1 MTSNLGSKWLQYIY
15 SLISQ
20 EVSPN
25 IFLEKSF
32 KKSAEETS
40 PRPWYKKSLLSI
52 SLDQQSEILYSFL
65 FYVQFKDYQNILKLR
80 CWPLAFTSY
89 KALLLKKKQIRLK
102 LVSVA
107 YCLHEFWWKIF
118 LEFHCLYY
126 LIYWQYV
133 YCNYL
138 FPNSRRHRF

>member
-15 SLISQ
+15 CLISQ

-40 PRPWYKKSLLSI
+40 PRPLYKKSLLSI

-89 KALLLKKKQIRLK
+89 KALLLKKTNTSETSLRGLLSAWVLMKNI
-102 LVSVA
+102 
-107 YCLHEFWWKIF
+107 
-118 LEFHCLYY
+118 
-126 LIYWQYV
+126 
-133 YCNYL
+133 
-138 FPNSRRHRF
+138 SRISLSLLLDILTICVL

>member
-15 SLISQ
+15 CLISQ

-80 CWPLAFTSY
+80 ERSIITS
-89 KALLLKKKQIRLK
+89 R
-102 LVSVA
+102 
-107 YCLHEFWWKIF
+107 
-118 LEFHCLYY
+118 
-126 LIYWQYV
+126 
-133 YCNYL
+133 
-138 FPNSRRHRF
+138 

>member
-15 SLISQ
+15 CLISQ

-32 KKSAEETS
+32 KKSAGETS
-40 PRPWYKKSLLSI
+40 PRPLYKKSLLSI

-65 FYVQFKDYQNILKLR
+65 FYVQFKDSQNILKLR

-89 KALLLKKKQIRLK
+89 KALLKKKKTNTSETSLRGLLSARVLMKNISRISLSL
-102 LVSVA
+102 LVDMLTICV
-107 YCLHEFWWKIF
+107 
-118 LEFHCLYY
+118 
-126 LIYWQYV
+126 
-133 YCNYL
+133 L
-138 FPNSRRHRF
+138 FPNSRRPRF